1 MWFSKYPDVKKTFD
15 DYRFFGD
22 CSLKPIRYQLW
33 LKWSQT
39 TKMQLS
45 KFKVGVYGPFLR
57 NERAL
62 LFYGRG
68 SIKPRGG
75 GYIQVPEFTKV
86 DDENLQRFAKYMD
99 VLLEKIQD
107 HYHRMQA
114 DKKARRKGMGLAD
127 DVYLES
133 DTEESGENK
142 DNQLLL
148 DGEQEASSDNGVN
161 IIINVKHVAEKE
173 RKGKKRKLNEV
184 DIDDEDEQTEIQRGG
199 RNRKSDV
206 EENNDEDDQKEH
218 DEQSNN
224 NNESSIEPPSKKR
237 KLDKENVL
245 VLSKSDENADSN
257 NSNSNNKEESKSRM
271 TPVNAATSQLSPING
286 KTKRISTPK
295 STESRKSPKSTESRK
310 TPKNRP
316 SKSLRNAKRTPN
328 ATKQK
333 KPRFHKQFGIM
344 EPSGR
349 AIPITKEVDFQK
361 STYDKE
367 KHEKVSIFKKKEFKD
382 WQEKKKKAKMV
393 RLNALYIFVR

>member
-148 DGEQEASSDNGVN
+148 DGEEEASSDNGVN

-184 DIDDEDEQTEIQRGG
+184 DIDDEDEQTVIQRRGG
-199 RNRKSDV
+199 NRKSDV

-271 TPVNAATSQLSPING
+271 TPV
-286 KTKRISTPK
+286 KRISTPK
-295 STESRKSPKSTESRK
+295 STKSRK

-316 SKSLRNAKRTPN
+316 SNSLRNAKRTPN

-333 KPRFHKQFGIM
+333 KPRFDKRFGIM
-344 EPSGR
+344 APSGR
-349 AIPITKEVDFQK
+349 IPIPKEVDFQK

-367 KHEKVSIFKKKEFKD
+367 KHEKVSIFKKKKFKD